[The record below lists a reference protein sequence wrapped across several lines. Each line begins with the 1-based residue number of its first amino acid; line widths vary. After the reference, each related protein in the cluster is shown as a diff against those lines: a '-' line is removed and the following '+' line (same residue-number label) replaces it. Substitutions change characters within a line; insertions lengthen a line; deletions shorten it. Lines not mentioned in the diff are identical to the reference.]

1 MTMPSVVGNASHIHQ
16 LQVKAEKKHAQS
28 FRPET
33 QWQGGVGELEGWEGW
48 NGVKLGLINVR
59 AKCTPILILPEALHC
74 EAHQY
79 HEKEMDDSWAEGEH
93 RIENEEIK
101 SQVEGLNFK
110 PTWYGI
116 SSNHGL

>member
-1 MTMPSVVGNASHIHQ
+1 MYVYNYSECSGKCLAHPPITG
-16 LQVKAEKKHAQS
+16 EGGKKHAQS
-28 FRPET
+28 FKPET

-74 EAHQY
+74 EAHQH
-79 HEKEMDDSWAEGEH
+79 HETEMDDSWAQEEH
-93 RIENEEIK
+93 HIENEEIK

-116 SSNHGL
+116 